1 MSAFSESG
9 GLEVAALRQHEHPAI
24 LRLPDAD
31 VDRQRMV
38 AEYHPLGNL
47 EEKIGQLRGDIA
59 GALAALLP
67 VVEAVARQ
75 VMELLGWRTR
85 AMLGRY
91 HIVSQADL
99 AEAAA
104 KIDRARGA

>member
-9 GLEVAALRQHEHPAI
+9 GPEVAALRQHEHPAI
-24 LRLPDAD
+24 LRLLDAD
-31 VDRQRMV
+31 IDRQRMV
-38 AEYHPLGNL
+38 AEYHPLGN
-47 EEKIGQLRGDIA
+47 
-59 GALAALLP
+59 
-67 VVEAVARQ
+67 
-75 VMELLGWRTR
+75 
-85 AMLGRY
+85 Y